1 MTDRKN
7 WGQTVLGWFIVPPE
21 GTAGEGSAVVPAPPD
36 AGSPPPADPA
46 AFFKTSPPPAPGGHV
61 EFPGVF
67 EAAGIDADERGR
79 VDKAVEL
86 ISSLPSETPVG
97 VKRQIVEASLKAFG
111 VPLDSIIEAAASEI
125 QALEGYIRAGASD
138 TDAVLEESRRR
149 IAQHEEEVR
158 TLRTVMDQRVQ
169 EQQAVV
175 ASCNGKKL
183 EVQQVLEFFGQE
195 AVRSVVQASP
205 RLVDPSGG
213 SFSSH

>member
-1 MTDRKN
+1 M
-7 WGQTVLGWFIVPPE
+7 
-21 GTAGEGSAVVPAPPD
+21 
-36 AGSPPPADPA
+36 
-46 AFFKTSPPPAPGGHV
+46 
-61 EFPGVF
+61 F

-125 QALEGYIRAGASD
+125 EALEGYIRAGASD

-205 RLVDPSGG
+205 RLVDRSGG